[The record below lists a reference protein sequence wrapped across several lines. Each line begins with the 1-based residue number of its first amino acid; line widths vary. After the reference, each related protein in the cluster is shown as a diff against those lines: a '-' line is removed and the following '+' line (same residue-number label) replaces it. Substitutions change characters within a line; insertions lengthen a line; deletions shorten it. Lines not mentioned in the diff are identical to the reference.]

1 MVTINFYQK
10 CFFLFVRN
18 FFFYKTLMKLYE
30 KEVFLFKRESKKKL
44 EKKLQGVKLF
54 IDWYLNRRQKIR
66 FEYKALVTPLEFYL

>member
-18 FFFYKTLMKLYE
+18 FFFYKTLIKLYE

-54 IDWYLNRRQKIR
+54 ID
-66 FEYKALVTPLEFYL
+66 